1 MGREGAA
8 HAQNSGAAMRL
19 ALVGWCNDSGLGYEF
34 RDALRH
40 LPVDAA
46 FVLPNAVKP
55 MRREPLANV
64 PHVIVKNGD
73 LEGQMEAFID
83 RHRPDTVLT
92 WEIPGSWE
100 FPEIWA
106 RHGIRW
112 VHVVHWDWFYPA
124 KKDVWKK
131 ASALVAPNEMCRRN
145 LAALGYTAH
154 RIPVPIDTARFQFR
168 PRTVAKSFLS
178 ICGFGGHGSRRG
190 FRELFAA
197 WRLIDSPPRLLIP
210 AQRPPREAGQNMP
223 AGVYVSSQDVKESA
237 DLYRDG
243 DVLVQP
249 SRFEGIGLPLL
260 EAQACGMP
268 VVTVEAEPM
277 NEVAPDLTVPV
288 DWVEEIELV
297 GKKLP
302 THVVSVEALAETIR
316 DLRGKK
322 IESLSRLA
330 RIRIERNYSWNVLLK
345 AWLAV
350 LK

>member
-1 MGREGAA
+1 
-8 HAQNSGAAMRL
+8 MRL
-19 ALVGWCNDSGLGYEF
+19 AIVGWCNDSGLGYEL

-46 FVLPNAVKP
+46 FVLPNSVKAT
-55 MRREPLANV
+55 RHEALANV
-64 PHVIVKNGD
+64 PHVIAQNHNR
-73 LEGQMEAFID
+73 EAQMEAFIE
-83 RHRPDTVLT
+83 RFRPDTVLT

-100 FPEIWA
+100 FPEIWK
-106 RHGIRW
+106 RRGIRW

-124 KKDVWKK
+124 KAEIWRK
-131 ASALVAPNEMCRRN
+131 AAALIAPNEMCRRN

-154 RIPVPIDTARFQFR
+154 RLPVPIDTARFQFR
-168 PRTVAKSFLS
+168 QRTVAKNFLS
-178 ICGFGGHGSRRG
+178 ICGFGGHGNRKG

-197 WRLIDSPPRLLIP
+197 WQLLDSAPRLLIP
-210 AQRPPREAGQNMP
+210 AQRAPREAGEKLP
-223 AGVYVSSQDVKESA
+223 AGIYVSPREVKESA
-237 DLYRDG
+237 DLYSDG

-277 NEVAPDLTVPV
+277 SEVAPDLVVPV

-302 THVVSVEALAETIR
+302 TYVVSVEALAETIR
-316 DLRGKK
+316 DLRDKNIK
-322 IESLSRLA
+322 ELSAAA
-330 RIRIERNYSWNVLLK
+330 RNRIEKHYSWTVLLK